1 MNTPVED
8 DLRAE
13 LTRRAGTVAVQR
25 DPYALVT
32 ARVVRDR
39 RRHLLVGAITTAL
52 VLLAGILSAPM
63 VTKLAGPDLSPSD
76 SPETWPVRG
85 ELADDPGV
93 RTYLDRIYK
102 GDAEE
107 LQVLFAGDVADRRY
121 VIVRSDGDPA
131 IVALVSPAGT
141 YADKAAGELV
151 PGIPGQTAW
160 AFVDRRQ
167 VDKPTTVFLLAAPG
181 LDAGEYSAGPIVAE
195 DGRMVRRW
203 GHLERED
210 DGVFVGR
217 AQYDPSWQFRARAA
231 KGKRVEV
238 DVDAAFL
245 FSRQQTGDA
254 RLEALAAAAAT
265 DQHFLNLGTALRTL
279 ERSYL
284 GPGAITSVSIRW
296 LDQQGPVDSYAG
308 IAVDVSASGS
318 IEALV
323 RDDGNIMQARP
334 VARGQAWT
342 TTPKPDTL
350 TGDGSNPRDTLD
362 VPSTVG
368 ERMPY

>member
-32 ARVVRDR
+32 ARVARDR
-39 RRHLLVGAITTAL
+39 RRHLLVGVITTAL
-52 VLLAGILSAPM
+52 VLLAGILSAPI
-63 VTKLAGPDLSPSD
+63 VTKLAGPDLSPAD
-76 SPETWPVRG
+76 SPATWPVRG
-85 ELADDPGV
+85 ELADDPGL
-93 RTYLDRIYK
+93 RAYLDRIYK

-107 LQVLFAGDVADRRY
+107 MQVLFAGDVADRRY

-141 YADKAAGELV
+141 YADRAAGELV

-181 LDAGEYSAGPIVAE
+181 LDAGEYSVGPIVAE

-203 GHLERED
+203 DHLERED
-210 DGVFVGR
+210 DGVFVGQ

-231 KGKRVEV
+231 NGKRVEV
-238 DVDAAFL
+238 DVDAAYL
-245 FSRQQTGDA
+245 FSRAPAPSA
-254 RLEALAAAAAT
+254 RLMAFAADATNGDELPGLAQALVRLEHTTLGSGDITAVSVRWR
-265 DQHFLNLGTALRTL
+265 DQKTPSDL
-279 ERSYL
+279 
-284 GPGAITSVSIRW
+284 
-296 LDQQGPVDSYAG
+296 YAG
-308 IAVDVSASGS
+308 IALDVTGGGS
-318 IEALV
+318 VELV
-323 RDDGNIMQARP
+323 VKDDGNIFDARP
-334 VARGQAWT
+334 VARGQAWKQT
-342 TTPKPDTL
+342 PPPGTYPRDTPKPNDV
-350 TGDGSNPRDTLD
+350 LD

-368 ERMPY
+368 ERLR